1 MNIRN
6 LQKLLKDKNFKNP
19 TKIKELD
26 ADRFR
31 EEFEPFLEL

>member
-1 MNIRN
+1 MSSVV
-6 LQKLLKDKNFKNP
+6 KDKNFKNP